1 MRYLSIDIEATGL
14 KENDLVIE
22 FAAIAFDSLSRK
34 IYEELSYHTYVQ
46 CPTFETLEP
55 QLDTWVKD
63 HNQELINKAHHQGK
77 NHIQWKNEMEQFL
90 NDTKIKNFFHNEK
103 IVLFGKSMNA
113 IDLPFLNRDMGWDWM
128 RKYFSH
134 RTVDFTGTCYN
145 LMDLGLLP
153 KDCER
158 GSVIMKFLGMGEVAH
173 DALSDAKN
181 TAKMYI
187 EVLNRFSHLPQI
199 GQ

>member
-1 MRYLSIDIEATGL
+1 MKYLSIDIEATGL

-22 FAAIAFDSLSRK
+22 FAAIAFDSETKKIHEELSFHTLVK
-34 IYEELSYHTYVQ
+34 CPSYEELS
-46 CPTFETLEP
+46 PR
-55 QLDTWVKD
+55 LDVWVKE
-63 HNQELINKAHHQGK
+63 HNKVLIEDAHKRGK
-77 NHIQWKNEMEQFL
+77 DIPVWKDDFQKFL
-90 NDTKIKNFFHNEK
+90 EDSATRKFFNNDK

-113 IDLPFLNRDMGWDWM
+113 IDLPFLNRDLGWEWM

-153 KDCER
+153 PASER
-158 GSVIMKFLGMGEVAH
+158 GSVIMKFLGLGAVAH
-173 DALSDAKN
+173 DALNDAKN
-181 TAKMYI
+181 TAKMYLEI
-187 EVLNRFSHLPQI
+187 INRFGHLPQS